1 MEEKK
6 EEEKEEKEMETQT
19 RKKLVSHGVQTVLAC
34 SSQNISDYLLPI
46 Y

>member
-6 EEEKEEKEMETQT
+6 EEEKEEEEMETQT
-19 RKKLVSHGVQTVLAC
+19 RKKLVSHGAQTVLAC

-46 Y
+46 